1 MKILFTS
8 DIHLETA
15 HPERFDALKEICRI
29 AVEKKC
35 KRIIIGGDLF
45 DDPSEAKGI
54 GQTIGDEIFDK
65 YDIDIDIIPGNHDMD
80 AFKKGTYFGKRVN
93 IYREH
98 GFLDIDNCRIHYIPF
113 RDESSYFTKML
124 LEISKN
130 TGEKNI
136 AVFHAN
142 LTNLFYAGEEKQY
155 EYMDCE
161 LSDFAGSGIDLILAG
176 HIHSGFK
183 KLGYDGGHFC
193 YAGSPVSV
201 TTKEIGPR
209 SVILL
214 DTGDLSLHELQLEN
228 TFHFTG
234 IEIEVFLDEA
244 TALKDIEARLNAVK
258 DNCSVL
264 LHINGLFKTDEN
276 IFREKV
282 DAIVEKV
289 KFSVN
294 ISYST
299 QFVGDVESHPI
310 YKRFKDLV
318 DNGNFSSADRALM
331 IREFLSAAGG
341 IL

>member
-8 DIHLETA
+8 DIHLKNG

-35 KRIIIGGDLF
+35 ERVIIGGDLF

-80 AFKKGTYFGKRVN
+80 AFKKGTYFGKRVD
-93 IYREH
+93 IYRDY
-98 GFLDIDNCRIHYIPF
+98 GSLDIDNCRIHYVPF
-113 RDESSYFTKML
+113 SGGSSYFTKML

-130 TGEKNI
+130 ASEKNI

-142 LTNLFYAGEEKQY
+142 LTDLFYAGEEKRY

-161 LSDFAGSGIDLILAG
+161 LSDFTGSGIDLILAG

-183 KLGYDGGHFC
+183 KLGYDDGDFC

-201 TTKEIGPR
+201 NSKETGQR
-209 SVILL
+209 SAILL
-214 DTGDLSLHELQLEN
+214 DTGDLSVQALPLN
-228 TFHFTG
+228 TFHYKR
-234 IEIEVFLDEA
+234 IEIEVFLDEPEV
-244 TALKDIEARLNAVK
+244 LKDLKTRLSAVK
-258 DNCSVL
+258 DNCRVL

-276 IFREKV
+276 AFRQSV
-282 DAIVEKV
+282 DVIVEK
-289 KFSVN
+289 
-294 ISYST
+294 
-299 QFVGDVESHPI
+299 
-310 YKRFKDLV
+310 
-318 DNGNFSSADRALM
+318 A
-331 IREFLSAAGG
+331 
-341 IL
+341 